1 MKFKVLV
8 IFLALTLFS
17 GQIFAISNFHQVNPS
32 IFRGAR
38 PEEKDFYLL
47 VQAGIK
53 TVLSLE
59 TKLSTEERTL
69 AEKHGL
75 IYIWIPMHP
84 LYTPEKKTVDEV
96 IAILRNPVYQ
106 PVFIHCRK
114 GKDRTGL
121 VIAAYRVT
129 VEGWTFE
136 DAYQEMK
143 KYGFHSYFF
152 WWKKF
157 LRKYIQ
163 EKLNETLIPVRG
175 ENQ

>member
-1 MKFKVLV
+1 MKSKVLV
-8 IFLALTLFS
+8 IFLALTIFS
-17 GQIFAISNFHQVNPS
+17 GQIFALPNFHQVNPS

-59 TKLSTEERTL
+59 TKLSTEERAL

-75 IYIWIPMHP
+75 IYIWIPLHP
-84 LYTPEKKTVDEV
+84 LFTPEKKTVDEI

-121 VIAAYRVT
+121 VIAAYRIT
-129 VEGWTFE
+129 VDGWTFE

-143 KYGFHSYFF
+143 KYGFSRYLF
-152 WWKKF
+152 WWKNF
-157 LRKYIQ
+157 LLNYLK
-163 EKLNETLIPVRG
+163 EKK
-175 ENQ
+175 